1 MYVISTC
8 LCKAIKYQIDK
19 TSTFVSILKG
29 ACRLMKTLWC
39 WSCTPVDSPVR
50 LTIIICAGIELCLE
64 LTSFMRNI
72 LKLSRKSC
80 HSNKFSAENGTPKCP
95 RDRRVRCE
103 YELRF
108 SSGTPKCP
116 RDVREAGIIGIG
128 VHMWRPRCTWQNR
141 EFGMLPPQKSSD
153 WTWSSFGL
161 NSEFYFSLKYI
172 LMVEKSPALICAWE
186 VFQFLGQSSRNCRP
200 LWIRWTFASNCR

>member
-1 MYVISTC
+1 MYKNFEVGGVLVILPRKWGGLRNGLEFGNVDWIGVNT
-8 LCKAIKYQIDK
+8 AISFRPKMGLPNAPEIAECDA
-19 TSTFVSILKG
+19 S
-29 ACRLMKTLWC
+29 
-39 WSCTPVDSPVR
+39 
-50 LTIIICAGIELCLE
+50 
-64 LTSFMRNI
+64 TSFV
-72 LKLSRKSC
+72 
-80 HSNKFSAENGTPKCP
+80 FP
-95 RDRRVRCE
+95 R
-103 YELRF
+103 
-108 SSGTPKCP
+108 TP

-153 WTWSSFGL
+153 LTWSSFGL